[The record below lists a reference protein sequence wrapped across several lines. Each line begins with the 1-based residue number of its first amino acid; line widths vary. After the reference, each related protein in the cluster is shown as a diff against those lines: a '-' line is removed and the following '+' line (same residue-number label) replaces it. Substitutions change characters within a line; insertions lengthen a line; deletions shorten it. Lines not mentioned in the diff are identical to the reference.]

1 MPSDSDHLVIC
12 DVWLGRWT
20 YGLWSLSFEELR
32 SKILLE
38 HLNLVRDL
46 SVRSSKLLVPRVL
59 ANLDIVPSVTL
70 LTHHVHDLRILIKMA
85 IVAGGAGSI
94 KVLVE
99 RETLLFA
106 GGLKERQVVLIIT
119 NNGLEV

>member
-20 YGLWSLSFEELR
+20 YGFWSLSFEELR

-46 SVRSSKLLVPRVL
+46 SMLSSKLLVSRVL
-59 ANLDIVPSVTL
+59 ANLDIVPSVSL
-70 LTHHVHDLRILIKMA
+70 LTHHVHDLRIRIIMA
-85 IVAGGAGSI
+85 IVTGGASSI

-99 RETLLFA
+99 GETRLFA
-106 GGLKERQVVLIIT
+106 GRLKERQVVLIIT
-119 NNGLEV
+119 NDGLEV